1 MRSAFTMIELI
12 FVIVIIGVLASIS
25 IPRLS
30 ATRDDAKTS
39 VILTNLS
46 DCITY
51 AAGSYTA
58 TGRTSLNSGTCKK
71 AEKCF
76 DIELGDN
83 SDTNGTI
90 VVKSG
95 NGVSNASDKDETYCR
110 AAYQMA
116 EHNGLALPSGKVHDF
131 GATHVVYDN

>member
-1 MRSAFTMIELI
+1 MKSAFTMIELI

-25 IPRLS
+25 IPKFS

-39 VILTNLS
+39 VVLTNLS

-58 TGRTSLNSGTCKK
+58 TGRTLLNSGTCKK
-71 AEKCF
+71 AKKCF
-76 DIELGDN
+76 DIELGNN

-90 VVKSG
+90 IVKSG
-95 NGVSNASDKDETYCR
+95 NGVNSAPDKDETYCQ

-116 EHNGLALPSGKVHDF
+116 EHNDLASPSGKVHDF